1 MGLVFI
7 SNALGFDPKTGA
19 MLCGIFLWLLII
31 YSILSYL
38 FKAPMKWPLVCGLAG
53 AIFGYALGVQ
63 VWNVLVVFEFMPQ
76 TVSVLLLAVPYA
88 ALMAWASHRGGQV
101 AHWCWGM
108 AAIGG
113 FLGLVTVPLLAPRAA
128 VHGMFNDVLYVTGP
142 IAAAVGAVVGT
153 AIGVVRE
160 RIAGRSAA

>member
-1 MGLVFI
+1 RRYGCRSLPA
-7 SNALGFDPKTGA
+7 S
-19 MLCGIFLWLLII
+19 WLTDRLPR
-31 YSILSYL
+31 YRRSTTMSRPNHSE
-38 FKAPMKWPLVCGLAG
+38 APMKWPLVCGLAG

-76 TVSVLLLAVPYA
+76 TVGVLLLAIPYA
-88 ALMAWASHRGGQV
+88 ALMAWASHRGGTV
-101 AHWCWGM
+101 ARWCWGM

-142 IAAAVGAVVGT
+142 IGAAVGAVVGT
-153 AIGVVRE
+153 AI
-160 RIAGRSAA
+160 